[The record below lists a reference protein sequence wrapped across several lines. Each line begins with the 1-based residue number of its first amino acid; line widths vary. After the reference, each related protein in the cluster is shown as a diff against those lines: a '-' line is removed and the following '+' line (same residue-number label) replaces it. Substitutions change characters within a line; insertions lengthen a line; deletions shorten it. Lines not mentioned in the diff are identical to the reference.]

1 MSRFA
6 KLIEDI
12 ENNDPQT
19 MALINKIA
27 DDVIQQYDS
36 DIYKQL
42 DDDKLEQT
50 SEIIDGYYVIFQYNK
65 KNIMQL
71 TKDGT
76 TTQRVIGVIN
86 IISVTNAFTNKR
98 IKDISTI
105 NNIKDKLYKKYIEQS
120 T

>member
-1 MSRFA
+1 
-6 KLIEDI
+6 
-12 ENNDPQT
+12 
-19 MALINKIA
+19 
-27 DDVIQQYDS
+27 
-36 DIYKQL
+36 
-42 DDDKLEQT
+42 
-50 SEIIDGYYVIFQYNK
+50 
-65 KNIMQL
+65 MQL